1 MRTVGI
7 ICLLMVV
14 VNIYACSKGDLN
26 SNMLWTPICLVLGIG
41 FLLVKIEE

>member
-1 MRTVGI
+1 MKVVGV

-14 VNIYACSKGDLN
+14 VNIGACSKGEVN

-41 FLLVKIEE
+41 FLAVKIEE